1 MDQRFEVIKEE
12 LGKPYYEDKDVLL
25 YNMDS
30 IKALKRLKDKKLVDL
45 TVTSPPYNIGKSYEK
60 IKPLDEYIDWSK
72 EWIKAVYDVTKDKG
86 EFWLNLGYL
95 KIDGIGKAVPIS
107 YLLWDKTP
115 FYMIQELVWHYG
127 AGVSARRSLSPP

>member
-60 IKPLDEYIDWSK
+60 S
-72 EWIKAVYDVTKDKG
+72 
-86 EFWLNLGYL
+86 
-95 KIDGIGKAVPIS
+95 
-107 YLLWDKTP
+107 
-115 FYMIQELVWHYG
+115 
-127 AGVSARRSLSPP
+127 